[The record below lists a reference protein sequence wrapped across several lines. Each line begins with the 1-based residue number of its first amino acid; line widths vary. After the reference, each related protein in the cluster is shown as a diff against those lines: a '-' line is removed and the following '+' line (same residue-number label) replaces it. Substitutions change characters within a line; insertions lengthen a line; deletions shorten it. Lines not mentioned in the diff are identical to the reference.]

1 MTSTNGHGLKTAV
14 LYARVSTEEQARSGY
29 SLEQQIVALRDYT
42 AREGYEVLEE
52 VTDPGH
58 SGANLA
64 RPGMDRVRNLV
75 AAGDVSMVLAQD
87 RDRFA
92 REPAYLYLLRE
103 EFANNGCKLRSLNDR
118 GDDSPEGQLT
128 DGILD
133 QIARFER
140 LKIAERS
147 RRGLLE
153 KARQGK
159 VVATHRARFGFRF
172 NSNKDGYE
180 LDPEKM
186 AIVKEIFRMA
196 GVERR
201 PLHAIRRSLEEA
213 GIATPTGKKYWC
225 QGYIRNIVLDDIYR
239 PHTYE
244 EIKDL
249 ISPETADGLDPEEFY
264 GIFWFDRKKITK
276 SPVSNDARNGK
287 PYRYAYKISY
297 RPKEEWIAIPV
308 PDSGISREWV
318 EAAREA
324 IKNNHRTSSA
334 GRRFWELSGGILRC
348 GCCGCVMETTSIR
361 NQGKNMYFY
370 YRCSR
375 RSRLGKE
382 ACPNGKNHRADQAE
396 SRVWEFVSGILKD
409 PEKLE
414 ADLERMIEQE
424 RNGLRSGSGE
434 EAEIWT
440 KRLKECATQREKRL
454 EQHVEG
460 LITLDELKE
469 KLNAIEETRKVAE
482 RELSRFKDLRAEIS
496 NLEKDKEA
504 LIESYANLVPEAL
517 DSLTPDE
524 RQQVYRMLRLRV
536 MAHPDGTLEASGV
549 PASDVSESK
558 ITGW

>member
-186 AIVKEIFRMA
+186 AIVKEIFHMA

-249 ISPETADGLDPEEFY
+249 ISPETADGLDPEGFY
-264 GIFWFDRKKITK
+264 GIFWFDRKKVSK

-348 GCCGCVMETTSIR
+348 SCCGCVMETTNIR
-361 NQGKNMYFY
+361 NRGKNMYFY

-469 KLNAIEETRKVAE
+469 KLNAIEESRKVAE

-549 PASDVSESK
+549 PASDVSKSK